1 MERDV
6 QAEIH
11 DEIRSGAGPIA
22 EASDESAD
30 ARGVATAARD
40 SVGREFRAEVGAT
53 PTQTLR
59 AVDQAAEMWDA
70 AWEAAPYGG
79 RLHLPVLAGI
89 RRGSILFRVE
99 AKRSASGTDLTLRVE
114 DSAYEINRGA
124 ALFLAVGAMGGI
136 SAVLWPLYPERLLP
150 FVPLGL
156 VMAIGAW
163 LLIVSRLRSA
173 GPEDFLDTVAELA
186 EDDGRPPNEEFTS
199 EPLEP

>member
-1 MERDV
+1 MERDI
-6 QAEIH
+6 QQELH
-11 DEIRSGAGPIA
+11 DEIRAGAGPIA
-22 EASDESAD
+22 EALEASREES
-30 ARGVATAARD
+30 TAPD
-40 SVGREFRAEVGAT
+40 SAGREFHAEIEAT
-53 PTQTLR
+53 PTRTLA
-59 AVDQAAEMWDA
+59 AVDQAAEIWDA
-70 AWEAAPYGG
+70 AWEAAPRGG

-99 AKRSASGTDLTLRVE
+99 AKRGGAGTHLTLRVE

-124 ALFLAVGAMGGI
+124 ALFLAVGALGGI

-173 GPEDFLDTVAELA
+173 GPEDFLDTVAEIA
-186 EDDGRPPNEEFTS
+186 EEDGREPTEDFGS